1 MEWSSSGSDVV
12 SRLSRARLAGLVSGI
27 SSEPSSGAMVQGASP
42 ARVDSWCSDAEVA
55 SRIEAGYGIREASP
69 AGIDSRSS
77 DAEVTSRL
85 EEAIV
90 RRCRRGP
97 DLVTRLMPA

>member
-1 MEWSSSGSDVV
+1 VISSESSSGTMVRGVSSVRVV
-12 SRLSRARLAGLVSGI
+12 SCG
-27 SSEPSSGAMVQGASP
+27 
-42 ARVDSWCSDAEVA
+42 SDAEVA

-97 DLVTRLMPA
+97 DLVTRSMPA